1 MIKTFVYSLFW
12 AYVMEFYFAF
22 LEYILP
28 NRSGVF
34 PFETLYLAM
43 VMTFTLFSAI
53 LFIHLAIELIKYIV
67 KSVITKLKR
76 I

>member
-1 MIKTFVYSLFW
+1 MIKTFVQSLFW
-12 AYVMEFYFAF
+12 AYLMEFYFAF

-43 VMTFTLFSAI
+43 VITFTLFSII
-53 LFIHLAIELIKYIV
+53 LFIHLAIELIKYII
-67 KSVITKLKR
+67 KNIIKKLKH